1 MKKMQSYRGLRNL
14 AVALPTALA
23 MAGAA
28 YGQDAK
34 NSSKVYVKD
43 NTTCEVFWQR
53 PLSASAICDTTYA
66 GGLIVRRTFLG
77 GQPAARIVIS
87 PTGMAD
93 IFYIKEENQEAFKP
107 EFDAVAKRVIQPEN
121 LKKIIKW

>member
-1 MKKMQSYRGLRNL
+1 MQSYKGLRNL
-14 AVALPTALA
+14 AVALPAALA
-23 MAGAA
+23 MAGPIYAQ
-28 YGQDAK
+28 GQDTK
-34 NSSKVYVKD
+34 NSSKSLVYVKD
-43 NTTCEVFWQR
+43 NTACEVFWQR

-66 GGLIVRRTFLG
+66 DGLIVRRTFLG
-77 GQPAARIVIS
+77 GQPAARMVIS

-121 LKKIIKW
+121 LKSNN